1 MSTLDLPKLLS
12 SMCYTQNNVVAFD
25 YVYFKKIAN
34 KETYDLII
42 QAILYNIDNV
52 LTQYEQFDCHI
63 TLKMMTI
70 SDVDK
75 HMSFW
80 VKLTGVLRQ
89 RYQSQLA
96 KCYIY
101 DIPAFFAQCYNLV
114 KCFIDKV
121 TQDKIQLVQPLPLRL

>member
-12 SMCYTQNNVVAFD
+12 SMCYTKDHIVAFD

-34 KETYDLII
+34 KDTYELII
-42 QAILYNIDNV
+42 QAIILNIDNV
-52 LTQYEQFDCHI
+52 LTKYQQFNCHI

-70 SDVDK
+70 GDIDK

-121 TQDKIQLVQPLPLRL
+121 TQEKIQLVQPTT

>member
-1 MSTLDLPKLLS
+1 MSAPDLPKLLS
-12 SMCYTQNNVVAFD
+12 SMCYTQDQIVAFD
-25 YVYFKKIAN
+25 YVYYKKIAN
-34 KETYDLII
+34 KDTYDLII

-52 LTQYEQFDCHI
+52 LTQYEKFDCHI

-70 SDVDK
+70 GDVDK
-75 HMSFW
+75 HMGFW
-80 VKLTGVLRQ
+80 VKLTGVLRE

-121 TQDKIQLVQPLPLRL
+121 TQEKIQLVQPLPLR

>member
-1 MSTLDLPKLLS
+1 MSALDLPKLLS
-12 SMCYTQNNVVAFD
+12 SMCYTQDNIVTFD

-34 KETYDLII
+34 KETYDLIT
-42 QAILYNIDNV
+42 QVILYNIDNV

-70 SDVDK
+70 GDVDK
-75 HMSFW
+75 HMGFW
-80 VKLTGVLRQ
+80 VKLTGILRE

-101 DIPAFFAQCYNLV
+101 DIPAFFAQCYKMFSV
-114 KCFIDKV
+114 FMDKV
-121 TQDKIQLVQPLPLRL
+121 TQEKIHFPPFPLRL

>member
-1 MSTLDLPKLLS
+1 MSAPDLPKLLS
-12 SMCYTQNNVVAFD
+12 SMCYTQKHVVAFD

-34 KETYDLII
+34 KDTYDLII
-42 QAILYNIDNV
+42 QAILYNIDVV
-52 LTQYEQFDCHI
+52 LTQYEKFDCHI

-70 SDVDK
+70 GDVDK
-75 HMSFW
+75 HMGFW
-80 VKLTGVLRQ
+80 VKLTGFLRE

-121 TQDKIQLVQPLPLRL
+121 TQEKIQLVQPLPLR

>member
-1 MSTLDLPKLLS
+1 MSATDLPKLLS
-12 SMCYTQNNVVAFD
+12 SMCYTQDQIVAFD

-34 KETYDLII
+34 KDTYDLII
-42 QAILYNIDNV
+42 QAIILNIDNV
-52 LTQYEQFDCHI
+52 LTQYQHFNCHI

-70 SDVDK
+70 GDVDK

-80 VKLTGVLRQ
+80 VKLTGVLRE

-121 TQDKIQLVQPLPLRL
+121 TQEKIQLVKEKV